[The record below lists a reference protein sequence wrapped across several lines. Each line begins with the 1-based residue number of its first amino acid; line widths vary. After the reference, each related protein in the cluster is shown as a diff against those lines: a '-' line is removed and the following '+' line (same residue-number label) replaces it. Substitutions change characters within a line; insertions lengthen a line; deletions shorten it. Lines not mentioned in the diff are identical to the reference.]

1 VIKNSRV
8 LTSYVGYHILGWFGF
23 EAALVEPMMS
33 KQWRYSSESGFV
45 DSGTGENQLVYKKG
59 VWNMS
64 IRILIAEDHAI
75 VREGLRSLIEK
86 QTDMEIVCEA
96 EDGRTAV
103 EYVRQFLPDV
113 VIMDITMPNLNG
125 IEATRQIISEFPQ
138 IKVIA
143 LSIHSNRRFVADMLG
158 AGAAGYI
165 LKECLFDEL
174 VQAIK
179 AVASGESYLSS
190 RITGVVVE
198 DYVNRLANVAQSP
211 FASLTGRERQVL
223 QLIAEGKTTKQI
235 ALQLHVSTKTIE
247 ANRRQIM
254 EKLDVHSIA
263 ELTKYAVREG
273 LTPLEP

>member
-1 VIKNSRV
+1 
-8 LTSYVGYHILGWFGF
+8 
-23 EAALVEPMMS
+23 
-33 KQWRYSSESGFV
+33 
-45 DSGTGENQLVYKKG
+45 
-59 VWNMS
+59 MS
-64 IRILIAEDHAI
+64 IGILIAEDHTI
-75 VREGLRSLIEK
+75 VREGLRSLVEK
-86 QTDMEIVCEA
+86 QPDMEIVCEA

-103 EYVRQFLPDV
+103 ERVREFQPDV

-125 IEATRQIISEFPQ
+125 VEATRQIVSEFPQ

-158 AGAAGYI
+158 AGAAGYV

-179 AVASGESYLSS
+179 AVAAGESYLSP
-190 RITGVVVE
+190 RITGVVIE
-198 DYVNRLANVAQSP
+198 HYVKGLAAVADS
-211 FASLTGRERQVL
+211 SLSTLTSREREVL
-223 QLIAEGKTTKQI
+223 QLIAEGKTTKKI
-235 ALQLHVSTKTIE
+235 ALDLHVSTKTIE

>member
-1 VIKNSRV
+1 MNI
-8 LTSYVGYHILGWFGF
+8 G
-23 EAALVEPMMS
+23 
-33 KQWRYSSESGFV
+33 
-45 DSGTGENQLVYKKG
+45 
-59 VWNMS
+59 
-64 IRILIAEDHAI
+64 ILIAEDHTI

-86 QTDMEIVCEA
+86 QPDMEIVCEA

-103 EYVRQFLPDV
+103 ERVREFLPDV

-125 IEATRQIISEFPQ
+125 VEATRQIINEFPQ

-158 AGAAGYI
+158 AGATGYV

-179 AVASGESYLSS
+179 AVAAGESYLSS
-190 RITGVVVE
+190 RITGVVIE
-198 DYVNRLANVAQSP
+198 HYVKGIAAISDSP
-211 FASLTGRERQVL
+211 LSSLTSREREVL
-223 QLIAEGKTTKQI
+223 QLIAEGNTTKKI
-235 ALQLHVSTKTIE
+235 ALDLHVSTKTIE